1 MLRKI
6 EKVSLIISIFLLF
19 PLTMAG
25 AKSEEMDAASEYK
38 FACSAYREGNI
49 EEAMHRFMYFVK
61 EFPGDARAGGA
72 QFMVGQCLFDKKEYK
87 EAAKAFRKA
96 INRSGRDYDLFINST
111 YRLGECEFNLGNY
124 LNAIDYFQEV
134 KKGKNRNLR
143 AEAVYG
149 IALSYL
155 AIEEMEKAKNC
166 LQELLLFYP
175 GYNWE
180 PSALIPLGLILL
192 EQGDAKSAVEHFR
205 KVKDDL
211 GCIYYSGIGF
221 QKLNKLMTAT
231 TLFKEVLKKGTGTQW
246 ADKAQYQ
253 IGETFFQSKEYPLA
267 SEALENLLS
276 QYPESGLREEALYL
290 LACSDFQQGR
300 YDTAEMKFQNLLK
313 DFPETPLALY
323 SNYLIGEIS
332 FKQKNFAKA
341 LASYSLSLNIEK
353 LSMYSL
359 FKIIWCHA
367 LQGQYEET
375 IIKAKEFLK
384 SYQWGELA
392 ANVLL
397 IEGIAY
403 QKTGRQLE
411 AMGCYQEIVDKFSGT
426 LFFEKALYLL
436 ATAYYELGRYPQ
448 LVTNVHQILKN
459 SASSSTT
466 WRAETY
472 YMVGEAY
479 YALGKYNEAAG
490 IYELVIKNFP
500 GSPLLTRAYQAISSC
515 YAQKGEYEKAT
526 DAQEKAL
533 ARAQEEGGEGS
544 DLSLLE
550 MGNILFNKKEYEK
563 AISCYEEFVKRAPG
577 HPRVSRALYQEGV
590 ALYHLEYF
598 SEAIKKWEKVGKEYE
613 KDELAPRALLQ
624 AGKTYFGLGKYD
636 EALSSY
642 QWILDK
648 YPGSDVVKEAVLQIA
663 QCYYNQG
670 KIQDAITQ
678 YEKFIKSYPE
688 DERVGA
694 VLEQL
699 QMSYYRQGKSVEEL
713 EKLIDQFANSRFAAD
728 TYWKLGAEAF
738 NRKNYA
744 LAQKYFQKV
753 VLDFPE
759 STSAAQSF
767 YYQAECYY
775 VQERYGEAVSAYE
788 NFILNFPG
796 DGLVCQAMFRKA
808 VCYFNMN
815 EFEKSIV
822 AFKDFCLLYPGDPL
836 ARDAALNIAL
846 SYKKTQKI
854 KESIESYENF
864 VATYPKDEKVGFAFL
879 QIGSLHEAMDNY
891 GKAVE
896 AYEKV
901 PQGKTEKSEAKFY
914 AARCYDKLK
923 MPEKQKSTY
932 ESLVNFVPK
941 SDEYRLAGLMR
952 LAEIYEAEG
961 KRDKGLVIYEDIAKN
976 SKNPEWVSL
985 AKDRMEV
992 LKSGTEKSAP
1002 KKSTPKKSAPKK
1014 SSSQKSSSQ
1023 KSGTANK

>member
-1 MLRKI
+1 MLRKM
-6 EKVSLIISIFLLF
+6 EKVSVIIGILLLL
-19 PLTMAG
+19 PLWMAG
-25 AKSEEMDAASEYK
+25 AKREEMDPASEYK
-38 FACSAYREGNI
+38 FACSAYREGNV
-49 EEAMHRFMYFVK
+49 EEAMHRFIYFVK
-61 EFPGDARAGGA
+61 EFPGDARAAGA
-72 QFMVGQCLFDKKEYK
+72 QFMIGQCLLDKGEYK
-87 EAAKAFRKA
+87 EAAKAFQKA
-96 INRSGRDYDLFINST
+96 VSRSGRDYDLFINST

-124 LNAIDYFQEV
+124 LNAIDHFQEV

-143 AEAVYG
+143 TEALYG

-155 AIEEMEKAKNC
+155 AIEETEKAKNC

-175 GYNWE
+175 GYNRE
-180 PSALIPLGLILL
+180 PGVLIPLGLIFL

-211 GCIYYSGIGF
+211 GCIYYSGVGF
-221 QKLNKLMTAT
+221 KELNKVMMAT
-231 TLFKEVLKKGTGTQW
+231 TLFKEVLKKGAGSEW

-253 IGETFFQSKEYPLA
+253 IGESFFQSKEYPLA

-276 QYPESGLREEALYL
+276 QYPKSNLREEALYL
-290 LACSDFQQGR
+290 LACSDFQQGK
-300 YDTAEMKFQNLLK
+300 YNEAEIKLQNLLK
-313 DFPETPLALY
+313 EFPETPLAVY

-332 FKQKNFAKA
+332 FKQKDFAKA
-341 LASYSLSLNIEK
+341 LANYSLALKTEK

-367 LQGQYEET
+367 LQSQYEEA
-375 IIKAKEFLK
+375 IVKAKEFLQ

-397 IEGIAY
+397 IEGICY
-403 QKTGRQLE
+403 QKTGKHPE
-411 AMGCYQEIVDKFSGT
+411 AIRCYQEIVDKFSGT
-426 LFFEKALYLL
+426 EFFEKALYLM
-436 ATAYYELGRYPQ
+436 ASAYYELERYPQ
-448 LVTNVHQILKN
+448 LVTNIHQILKN
-459 SASSSTT
+459 SASSSSS

-472 YMVGEAY
+472 YIVGEGY

-500 GSPLLTRAYQAISSC
+500 GSRHLTRAYQAISSC
-515 YAQKGEYEKAT
+515 YGQRGEYEKAA

-533 ARAQEEGGEGS
+533 ARAGEEGGEGS
-544 DLSLLE
+544 DLSILE

-563 AISCYEEFVKRAPG
+563 AISCYEEFVKRSPG
-577 HPRVSRALYQEGV
+577 NPRVGQALYQEGI

-598 SEAIKKWEKVGKEYE
+598 SEAIKRWEKVAKEYG
-613 KDELAPRALLQ
+613 KDELAPRALMQ
-624 AGKTYFGLGKYD
+624 AGKTYFGLGKYG
-636 EALSSY
+636 EALSTY
-642 QWILDK
+642 QLILEK
-648 YPGSDVVKEAVLQIA
+648 YPGSDMVKEAILQIG

-670 KIQDAITQ
+670 KIQDAIAQ
-678 YEKFIKSYPE
+678 YEKFIKDYPG
-688 DERVGA
+688 DERVGV

-738 NRKNYA
+738 NKKNYA
-744 LAQKYFQKV
+744 LAQRYFQKV
-753 VLDFPE
+753 ILNFPE
-759 STSAAQSF
+759 STSAAQAF

-775 VQERYGEAVSAYE
+775 VQEKYGEAVSAYE

-796 DGLVCQAMFRKA
+796 DRLISQAMFRKA

-815 EFEKSIV
+815 EFEKSTV
-822 AFKDFCLLYPGDPL
+822 AFREFCLSYPGDPL

-846 SYKKTQKI
+846 GYKKAEKI

-864 VATYPKDEKVGFAFL
+864 VTTYPKDEKVGFAFL
-879 QIGSLHEAMDNY
+879 QIGSLYEAMDNY
-891 GKAVE
+891 GKALE

-901 PQGKTEKSEAKFY
+901 PGGKKEKSEAEFY

-923 MPEKQKSTY
+923 MPEKQKKAY
-932 ESLVNFVPK
+932 ESLVDFVPK

-961 KRDKGLVIYEDIAKN
+961 QKDKGLVIYEDISKN

-1002 KKSTPKKSAPKK
+1002 KESAPKKSGTQKSTPKKSGTKK
-1014 SSSQKSSSQ
+1014 
-1023 KSGTANK
+1023 